1 MFILSDLPSSF
12 CRAHPIFHFN
22 SPKSHLARVPGTAKF
37 DFLAEAS
44 VIGFPK
50 KFTTPKG
57 AVLSFSEKDLTL
69 RLVVSLKFA
78 IFLGLRLDNQAN

>member
-1 MFILSDLPSSF
+1 
-12 CRAHPIFHFN
+12 
-22 SPKSHLARVPGTAKF
+22 VPGTAKF

-57 AVLSFSEKDLTL
+57 GLFCRSVKKDLTL
-69 RLVVSLKFA
+69 GLVESLKFA
-78 IFLGLRLDNQAN
+78 IILGLSPDDQAN